1 MAQHGLSSVM
11 TALITSDCGSLLRG
25 ALQVPMLIDTNGI
38 MVAIFSLIVRQ
49 QQHLNKRHAFWL

>member
-1 MAQHGLSSVM
+1 M